1 VNQEINE
8 IAKAIFIIN
17 RHAKTALNPSELYSL
32 KKQAIEKL
40 LSEKQAK
47 KIGLHFSKQPK
58 LSKQH
63 STVLV
68 QVGDYYFHIPPNKQ
82 DFKAV
87 KHLGEL
93 DQNYRN
99 PKTVMS
105 LSKARRIV
113 CHYLDI
119 PLRKHQ
125 EKRQNT
131 TYYTPSSLG
140 RWNYSYYQN
149 KKRKR

>member
-1 VNQEINE
+1 MNHEISE

-17 RHAKTALNPSELYSL
+17 RHAKTALNPNELYSM

-40 LSEKQAK
+40 LNEEQAR
-47 KIGLHFSKQPK
+47 KIGLHFSKRPK

-68 QVGDYYFHIPPNKQ
+68 QVDNYYFHIPPNKQ
-82 DFKAV
+82 DFKNV

-99 PKTVMS
+99 PKTIMS
-105 LSKARRIV
+105 LTQARRII
-113 CHYLDI
+113 CQYLNI
-119 PLRKHQ
+119 PFR
-125 EKRQNT
+125 KRQKKEQKT
-131 TYYTPSSLG
+131 SYYTPSSLG
-140 RWNYSYYQN
+140 KWNYSYYQN
-149 KKRKR
+149 NKRK

>member
-1 VNQEINE
+1 MNQEISE

-17 RHAKTALNPSELYSL
+17 RHAKTALNPNELYAM

-40 LSEKQAK
+40 LINKQAR

-58 LSKQH
+58 FSKQH

-68 QVGDYYFHIPPNKQ
+68 QVGDYYFHIPPSKQ
-82 DFKAV
+82 DFKNV

-105 LSKARRIV
+105 LTQAKKIICR
-113 CHYLDI
+113 YLNI
-119 PLRKHQ
+119 PFQKYQKEHS
-125 EKRQNT
+125 NT
-131 TYYTPSSLG
+131 SYYTPSSLG
-140 RWNYSYYQN
+140 KWNYSYYHN
-149 KKRKR
+149 KWRK